1 VVSAT
6 ADSNIWISAFL
17 FPGKPRRLIE
27 MAAVGEIGLAT
38 SEPIIEEVV
47 RVLRERFRLPD
58 EDLDEAREQMNT
70 VARKVTPTEARDA
83 IKEDPADNRIL
94 ECAAAAHSDYIV
106 TGDDDLLRVKTF
118 RDMPIVKVSNFL
130 DLVAKHARGL

>member
-70 VARKVTPTEARDA
+70 VARKVTPTEAIDA
-83 IKEDPADNRIL
+83 I
-94 ECAAAAHSDYIV
+94 
-106 TGDDDLLRVKTF
+106 
-118 RDMPIVKVSNFL
+118 
-130 DLVAKHARGL
+130 